1 MKPEEIE
8 AKIKEN
14 FEQNYEILKFEGGHA
29 LAENILQAALDQ
41 VIYYFRKLHGIAEQ
55 VTETEV
61 KLTLPNQKTPVGRPF
76 TIEGVVDIVK
86 ERETVWMYDIKTHDP
101 NYIRAESEN
110 YEKQLNVY
118 AHIYQ
123 NIRGLQ
129 LDHTAI
135 IATSLPKAL
144 EAAIL
149 AGDGARVREEMEKW
163 DPVIQLA
170 YDQARVNATIEDFAS
185 VVDKIELC
193 CFEPAELKRLK
204 ERISGVEKNF
214 ATHVCRNCDARFS
227 CPSYRAYSK
236 ERNPKSEKGYMA
248 YFKEDATEQEDEQF
262 LSGNIDVEKVKE
274 LDGIEEGI
282 EGIVR

>member
-1 MKPEEIE
+1 MKPEEVE
-8 AKIKEN
+8 AWIREN

-29 LAENILQAALDQ
+29 LAENILQAALEQ
-41 VIYYFRKLHGIAEQ
+41 VIYYYRKLREIAEQ

-86 ERETVWMYDIKTHDP
+86 ERESVWMYDIKTHDP

-118 AHIYQ
+118 AYIYQ
-123 NIRGLQ
+123 NIRMLQ

-135 IATSLPKAL
+135 IATSLPPEL
-144 EAAIL
+144 QAAIL
-149 AGDGARVREEMEKW
+149 AGVETKMKEEMEKW

-170 YDQARVNATIEDFAS
+170 YDQARVDATIVDFAD
-185 VVDKIELC
+185 VVDKIESC
-193 CFEPAELKRLK
+193 RFEPAEVKRLK

-236 ERNPKSEKGYMA
+236 EKNPKGEKGYMA
-248 YFKEDATEQEDEQF
+248 YFKEEPTEQDDEQF